1 MRGLKSLNQLSGKSI
16 MKQTSLP
23 LWQMELIHLW
33 SAFLFRKN
41 YIWGL
46 QQQILGEKPNDFLLN
61 DKQSTSQ
68 SCFQTTELNASAGD
82 SGSFTVLS
90 LLLTCFRR
98 SSKFTYPSS
107 PCYFWENMN
116 FVDSASYCSIYNSP
130 AKSQL
135 VVISLQSLF
144 NNLKMLLSIHKLS
157 LTSRDVR
164 YR

>member
-1 MRGLKSLNQLSGKSI
+1 

-23 LWQMELIHLW
+23 FWRMELMHLW

-46 QQQILGEKPNDFLLN
+46 WQQILGEKPNDFLLN

-68 SCFQTTELNASAGD
+68 SCFQTTELNASAF
-82 SGSFTVLS
+82 SVMS
-90 LLLTCFRR
+90 LVLTCFRC
-98 SSKFTYPSS
+98 SSKFTDPSS
-107 PCYFWENMN
+107 PCYFCENTN
-116 FVDSASYCSIYNSP
+116 LIGSASYCSIYNSP
-130 AKSQL
+130 SKSQL
-135 VVISLQSLF
+135 VVISLESLF
-144 NNLKMLLSIHKLS
+144 NNLKILLSIHKLS